1 MKTENTTVADTT
13 DVAAPTVAAP
23 VVPAPPT
30 KMDKAK
36 VLYAGLKDGSIA
48 LIEGKSARAT
58 FIAQAQEADIGMT
71 KAGAATYWQNLESAA
86 KGGKLYPHTAAKK
99 KDEAKPADAAP
110 AAEQVESEAPA
121 DETPADDVKD
131 ENDVSHL
138 EG

>member
-13 DVAAPTVAAP
+13 DVAAP